1 MQNKQ
6 TAVLW
11 MGLILVLLRGFTNG
25 QFSLLWGT
33 VETPTAASKTKTSST
48 TATNSTSESGY
59 TGAVT
64 AV

>member
-33 VETPTAASKTKTSST
+33 VETPTATSKTKTSST

>member
-1 MQNKQ
+1 MRGRQ
-6 TAVLW
+6 TAILW
-11 MGLILVLLRGFTNG
+11 MGLILVLLRGMTNG
-25 QFSLLWGT
+25 QFSLLWTT

-48 TATNSTSESGY
+48 TSTNSSSESGY